1 MSRKV
6 VLITGASSGIGRAA
20 ALAFAVAD
28 YHVVGVA
35 RRQERLA
42 ELAEQI
48 AALPA
53 PHGDFLPITGNVTQ
67 ANDVET
73 AVAQALKRFGRLD
86 IVIANAGV
94 GLRGEL
100 VATSWQDIET
110 LLHVNIDGVLHTI
123 RAAVPAMQRSGG
135 GHIMIV
141 SSVLAAIPSPY
152 SACYSASKAFISSL
166 ARSIRVELA
175 PHSIH
180 VSDFLVG
187 RTETEFNQKR
197 LGKGERKD
205 SRIPNMQP
213 EQVAAAM
220 VNCARRPRNTVVL
233 RWFDRLLLLA
243 NHFFPNLLTYLAGR
257 QYR

>member
-1 MSRKV
+1 MSRQV

-20 ALAFAVAD
+20 ALAFATAD

-53 PHGDFLPITGNVTQ
+53 PHGDFLPIPGDVTQ
-67 ANDVET
+67 ASDVEA
-73 AVAQALKRFGRLD
+73 AVAQALERFGRLD

-100 VATSWQDIET
+100 VTTSWQDIET
-110 LLHVNIDGVLHTI
+110 LLHVNIDGVLHAI
-123 RAAVPAMQRSGG
+123 RAAVPALKRSGG

-152 SACYSASKAFISSL
+152 AACYSASKAFISSL
-166 ARSIRVELA
+166 AHSIRVELA
-175 PHSIH
+175 PHGVH
-180 VSDFLVG
+180 VSNFLVG
-187 RTETEFNQKR
+187 RTKTEFNQNR
-197 LGKGERKD
+197 LGVGERKD

-220 VNCARRPRNTVVL
+220 VDCVRRPRNTVVL
-233 RWFDRLLLLA
+233 RWFDRLLLLV
-243 NHFFPNLLTYLAGR
+243 NHFLPNLLTYLAGR